1 MRNFIIPLLLSY
13 YLITAGCAVLV
24 IGAGAGAGVYSYVNG
39 QLKRSYHATFDKTGQ
54 TCTDALTSLKMAIT
68 EKTSDDI
75 KAIIK
80 ARRTDETPVTI
91 KIVMIA
97 PDITEVSVRSGIV
110 GMWDKK
116 VSELIHASIAQR
128 LQ

>member
-1 MRNFIIPLLLSY
+1 MKNFLIPLLLTY
-13 YLITAGCAVLV
+13 YLITAGCVALV

-39 QLKRSYHATFDKTGQ
+39 QFKRSYHATFDKTIQ
-54 TCTDALTSLKMAIT
+54 VCTDTLTSLKIVIT
-68 EKTSDDI
+68 DKTSDGI

-110 GMWDKK
+110 GMWDEK